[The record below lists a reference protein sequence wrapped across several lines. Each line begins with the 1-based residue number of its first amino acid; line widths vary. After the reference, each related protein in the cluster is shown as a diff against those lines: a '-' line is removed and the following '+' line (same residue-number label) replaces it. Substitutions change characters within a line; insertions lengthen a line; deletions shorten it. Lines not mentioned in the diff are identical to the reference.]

1 MNWISIL
8 SQIFFAVVV
17 TSITG
22 TAMLLIWFLCR
33 NALQKINPKLVYYM
47 LRWVVVMFL
56 LPITYVSIQFNY
68 NSGYVQKTESAGKM
82 LFVINTNNFLF
93 QGIAIIWLIITL
105 VIGGYYLVN
114 EIAKRKIC
122 RSNFDDGASLAQTEF
137 ERIKEAVGVKGKVL
151 LLRNDDPRVQSPF
164 VMGMFCRKVIIPYRD
179 YTKEELDV
187 ILYHELNH
195 IKKSDVFFRYL
206 TVIAIIVNSINV
218 ISYLLWEQMLLWSEA
233 DCDAMALDGLEKEG
247 ISKSRYY
254 DIIWKLMESGPTET
268 DLFYYPMLASAQES
282 LYRRML
288 VMENYRANMRKVA
301 KSVTFAWVMV
311 FAMLST
317 VTAHAAGVGVSV
329 VADKNLIETQ
339 DVAEFGGFGDEANW
353 SEEIFVPA
361 NDVVDIVYVNDGIMT
376 FGSGS
381 IDWSVPAGTRYV
393 TSSIYMAKG
402 TVVQMACTASPS
414 TCTYWFGLMAAN
426 SDCYVV
432 EGSGSGSHDFTVPS
446 SGWYRIMV
454 ENRSIQS
461 INVMG
466 SYQY

>member
-1 MNWISIL
+1 MNWTSIL
-8 SQIFFAVVV
+8 SQIFFAVSV

-22 TAMLLIWFLCR
+22 TAMLFIWFLCR
-33 NALQKINPKLVYYM
+33 NVLQKINPKLVYYM

-56 LPITYVSIQFNY
+56 LPVTYVAIQFNY
-68 NSGYVQKTESAGKM
+68 NAGYVQSTESVWKT
-82 LFVINTNNFLF
+82 LFVINMNNFLF
-93 QGIAIIWLIITL
+93 QGIAVIWLIVTI
-105 VIGGYYLVN
+105 VIGGFYLRN

-122 RSNFDDGASLAQTEF
+122 RNNFEDGMSLAQTEF
-137 ERIKEAVGVKGKVL
+137 ERIKEVVGVKGKVL

-164 VMGMFCRKVIIPYRD
+164 VTGMFCRKLIIPYRE
-179 YTKEELDV
+179 YTKEELKV

-206 TVIAIIVNSINV
+206 TVVAVIVNSINPL
-218 ISYLLWEQMLLWSEA
+218 SYLSWSQILLWSEA
-233 DCDAMALDGLEKEG
+233 DCDARALDGLEAEG

-254 DIIWKLMESGPTET
+254 DIIWKLMESGPAET

-288 VMENYRANMRKVA
+288 IMENYRVNMRKVA

-329 VADKNLIETQ
+329 AADKDLIQTQ
-339 DVAEFGGFGDEANW
+339 NVAEYGGFGDEASW

-361 NDVVDIVYVNDGIMT
+361 NDSVDIVYINDGIMT
-376 FGSGS
+376 LGSGT

-393 TSSIYMAKG
+393 TSSIYMTKG
-402 TVVQMACTASPS
+402 TIVSIACTARPS
-414 TCTYWFGLMAAN
+414 TCVYWFGIMAAN
-426 SDCYVV
+426 SDCHVV

-461 INVMG
+461 INVVG
-466 SYQY
+466 GYTY